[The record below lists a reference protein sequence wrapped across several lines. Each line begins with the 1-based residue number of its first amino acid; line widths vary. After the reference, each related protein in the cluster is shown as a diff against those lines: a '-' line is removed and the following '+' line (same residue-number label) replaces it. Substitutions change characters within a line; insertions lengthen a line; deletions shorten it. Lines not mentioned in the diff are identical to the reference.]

1 MSQTPEELFARRLRD
16 QRRAAGMTQAGL
28 ARLLSR
34 LQGSELNTT
43 AITKMESGDRAI
55 RLNEAV
61 YIAHILNLPL
71 EPMVAPEDQATL
83 RRIELEREIEQ
94 HELRLRQLQDEY
106 MQSYQAAID
115 AQEALAQLDTEGAEW
130 FLEPRTLSAR
140 CDVGPD
146 PCGRWAWPESGECG
160 PSGRVGQSGGG
171 E

>member
-61 YIAHILNLPL
+61 YIAHILDLPL

-94 HELRLRQLQDEY
+94 YELRLRQLQDEY

-115 AQEALAQLDTEGAEW
+115 AQEALAQLDTEGAE
-130 FLEPRTLSAR
+130 
-140 CDVGPD
+140 
-146 PCGRWAWPESGECG
+146 
-160 PSGRVGQSGGG
+160 
-171 E
+171 